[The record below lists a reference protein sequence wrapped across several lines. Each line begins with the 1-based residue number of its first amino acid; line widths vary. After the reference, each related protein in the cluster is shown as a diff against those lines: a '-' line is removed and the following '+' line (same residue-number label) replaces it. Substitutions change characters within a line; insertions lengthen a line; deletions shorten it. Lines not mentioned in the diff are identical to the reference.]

1 MRSGKGGGRRRVG
14 AFTMPPHVLPDLKR
28 NEPVVTP
35 AVLRLACA
43 LLGSGHFTPP
53 QPVASLPRPS
63 PLSLKLSAESGLLIS
78 EIDFYEFEV
87 SVKSLL
93 WLLKEKVDTGVTDC
107 IIRFIIRP

>member
-35 AVLRLACA
+35 AVLRQACA

-53 QPVASLPRPS
+53 QPVASLPRPRSS
-63 PLSLKLSAESGLLIS
+63 PLNLALKAGLLIS
-78 EIDFYEFEV
+78 EIDFYEFEM